1 MFLRQKCSVQTC
13 ACGTISLLCHS
24 IQHAQVNMK
33 VPLKLSKPIKSPS
46 TTYTGMSTDGTS
58 RRKFH
63 FAVSQSN
70 RLLQR

>member
-1 MFLRQKCSVQTC
+1 
-13 ACGTISLLCHS
+13 
-24 IQHAQVNMK
+24 MK
-33 VPLKLSKPIKSPS
+33 VPLKLSKPIKSPI

-58 RRKFH
+58 RTKFH